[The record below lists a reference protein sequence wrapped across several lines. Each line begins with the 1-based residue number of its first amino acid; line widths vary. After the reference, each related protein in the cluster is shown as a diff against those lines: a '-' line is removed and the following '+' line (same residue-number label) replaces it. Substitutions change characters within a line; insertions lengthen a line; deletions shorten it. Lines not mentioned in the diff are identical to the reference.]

1 MPLQKGDLPAF
12 FFKIS
17 TLDFGQLWFQIYL
30 RVRKEKKTIWI
41 KITIHTFTMKILKI
55 SYFHKKN
62 IENTEINYKKVII
75 LT

>member
-30 RVRKEKKTIWI
+30 RVRKEKKQ
-41 KITIHTFTMKILKI
+41 FG
-55 SYFHKKN
+55 
-62 IENTEINYKKVII
+62 
-75 LT
+75 